1 MGGWPYGIS
10 SAKGGKI
17 VSITLCPPQHSSLDD
32 LSEDVR
38 RDVNRILALMH
49 QHVSVFRPAAGIL
62 CFELG
67 QFVDNVYCCMCVLLL

>member
-10 SAKGGKI
+10 SAKGGKM

-62 CFELG
+62 CFERAG
-67 QFVDNVYCCMCVLLL
+67 TFR